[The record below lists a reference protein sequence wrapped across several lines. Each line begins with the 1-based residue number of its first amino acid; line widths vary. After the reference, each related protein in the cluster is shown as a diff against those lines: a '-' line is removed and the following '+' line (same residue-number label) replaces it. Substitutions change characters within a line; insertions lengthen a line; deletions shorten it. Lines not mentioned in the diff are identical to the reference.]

1 VAKDEVAK
9 LLDRHTQLVHSERKR
24 VISHVQRETGNW
36 IINTVM
42 LEDYS
47 VPFKFKRKKPYK
59 NLKGQFVNLTYY
71 PDNDSVAGIDVEV
84 MNVVR
89 IRVS

>member
-1 VAKDEVAK
+1 V
-9 LLDRHTQLVHSERKR
+9 L
-24 VISHVQRETGNW
+24 SHVQRESGAW

-59 NLKGQFVNLTYY
+59 DLKGQFVNLTYY
-71 PDNDSVAGIDVEV
+71 PDTESVAGIEVEV
-84 MNVVR
+84 MKVVR
-89 IRVS
+89 IRTS

>member
-1 VAKDEVAK
+1 MKNEVDK
-9 LLDRHTQLVHSERKR
+9 LLNRHKLLVHSERKR
-24 VISHVQRETGNW
+24 VISHVQRKDRSW

-47 VPFKFKRKKPYK
+47 VPFRFKRKKSYK
-59 NLKGQFVNLTYY
+59 NLKGMFVNLTYY
-71 PDNDSVAGIDVEV
+71 PNTKTIAGIEVEI

-89 IRVS
+89 IRTT